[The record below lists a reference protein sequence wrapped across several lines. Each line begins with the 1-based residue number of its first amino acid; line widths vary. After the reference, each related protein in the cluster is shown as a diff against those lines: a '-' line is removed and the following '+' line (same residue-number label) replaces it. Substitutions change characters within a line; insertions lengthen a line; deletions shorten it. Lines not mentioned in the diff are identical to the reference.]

1 MHARR
6 RNAALTVHKIIASRA
21 VCIRRS
27 QRSENARKHIKRLIE
42 NVSKDRER
50 RRKLEWQWRR
60 SSFITQSRQR
70 KHEEQ
75 CSFHY
80 F

>member
-1 MHARR
+1 MHAKR

-50 RRKLEWQWRR
+50 RRKLE
-60 SSFITQSRQR
+60 
-70 KHEEQ
+70 
-75 CSFHY
+75 
-80 F
+80 

>member
-21 VCIRRS
+21 VCIRRT
-27 QRSENARKHIKRLIE
+27 QRSENAKRARKHIRRLIE

-50 RRKLEWQWRR
+50 RRKSE
-60 SSFITQSRQR
+60 
-70 KHEEQ
+70 
-75 CSFHY
+75 
-80 F
+80 